1 MKQLFRRLAAGVS
14 IVFACSTALAQNPP
28 PPFCSD
34 GEGFGDFD
42 FWVGEWK
49 VYSNN
54 DERQFFGDNSITK
67 HHGDCLLKEDWRG
80 AGGSAGFSINYYN
93 SVTDEWRQVWVAN
106 GYSIDYAGGLDDAGA
121 MRLEGEIYSYSRDSK
136 SPFRGTWTPQANG
149 DVVQRF
155 EVFDGEKQEWTLWF
169 EGLYVRA
176 N

>member
-1 MKQLFRRLAAGVS
+1 MRQVFRRLATGAS
-14 IVFACSTALAQNPP
+14 IVFVCGTAAAQEP

-34 GEGFGDFD
+34 AEGFGDFD

-106 GYSIDYAGGLDDAGA
+106 GYSIDYTGGLDDAGA
-121 MRLEGEIYSYSRDSK
+121 MRLEGNIYSYSRDSEA
-136 SPFRGTWTPQANG
+136 PFRGTWTPQANG

-155 EVFDGEKQEWTLWF
+155 EIFNGDEQEWTLWF
-169 EGLYVRA
+169 EGLYVRSE
-176 N
+176 